1 MKPTIIPIYVSLE
14 APLNDVVRIM
24 QPHLT
29 YKDITAI
36 RRTGALQLTVP
47 NHGLKEDWLG
57 WVVGS
62 EGMPELNGIVHKSPP
77 HRLTVID
84 LHTIEINSLTAAGA
98 LAKGGQLIY
107 NQPVDF
113 SDAEVFMTIFKK
125 NPATKKWDG
134 VVQLRSDGQPYGLYI
149 DAPGV
154 IRRSIKAA
162 NADEMV
168 AGEGYY
174 VFDAR
179 FPGDNT
185 TRYFEGPFHVSPV

>member
-1 MKPTIIPIYVSLE
+1 MKPTIIPLYVSLE

-24 QPHLT
+24 QPQLT

-47 NHGLKEDWLG
+47 SHGLKGDWLG

-62 EGMPELNGIVHKSPP
+62 EGMPELNGTVHKSPP
-77 HRLTVID
+77 HRLSVID
-84 LHTIEINSLTAAGA
+84 PHTLEINSLTAAGT

-107 NQPVDF
+107 NKPVDF
-113 SDAEVFMTIFKK
+113 SEAVLFMAIYYK
-125 NPATKKWDG
+125 NQDLEW
-134 VVQLRSDGQPYGLYI
+134 QLAVELSSDDEPYGLYI

-162 NADEMV
+162 NANEMV
-168 AGEGYY
+168 KGEGYY
-174 VFDAR
+174 TFDAK
-179 FPGDNT
+179 FPGDNI